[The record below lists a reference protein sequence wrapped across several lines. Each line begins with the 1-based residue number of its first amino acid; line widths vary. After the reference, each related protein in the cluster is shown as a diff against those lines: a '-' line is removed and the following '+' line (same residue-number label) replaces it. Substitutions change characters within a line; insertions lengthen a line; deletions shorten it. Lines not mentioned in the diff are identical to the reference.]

1 MSMEAEAP
9 VHNENHNENDLP
21 RSRVAIFNLFSNE
34 GAQKEG
40 ALYRVYQKGGAYE
53 DVVADYVVSA
63 VGVDHPPSGTAK
75 KDKSQAG
82 NPVIRLN
89 VGVGSPK
96 HYYRGTLNFNELA
109 NTAFKSGEPQSAGTK
124 PGVFGTVSDKDGV
137 ELDVAGWVK
146 KTKNGKFFLSCVLQE
161 PYKKGKESSAQAQ
174 SPSGSASHGHNDDD
188 IPF

>member
-1 MSMEAEAP
+1 MSIEAEAA
-9 VHNENHNENDLP
+9 VQENELP
-21 RSRVAIFNLFSNE
+21 RNRIAIFNLFSNE
-34 GAQKEG
+34 GSQKEG

-63 VGVDHPPSGTAK
+63 IGVDHPPSGTAK

-109 NTAFKSGEPQSAGTK
+109 NNAFKSGEAQATGTK

-161 PYKKGKESSAQAQ
+161 PYKKDQKANQPHAAQNGTEE
-174 SPSGSASHGHNDDD
+174 GSDD